1 MSFGSTFVVNEK
13 YAKYIVDCQ
22 NYKYNWIEGAYR
34 SGKSVANVTAFAM
47 YLENCKDKLHLVI
60 ASTVSVARA
69 VAEEGGGILGLH
81 QYFGSRYRSGKFKD
95 AECGY
100 IDTPTGRKVVLFLGG
115 SLENS
120 YMRFRGMSVGAIYMT
135 ELDLLHEN
143 TITEAKGRIL
153 MAKDP
158 KVFIDHNPTNPNNKI
173 YTWLEDLQKRH
184 LVNYLHS
191 VIDDNPAMTEQRK
204 NEIKGEF
211 DPDSMFYR
219 RYILGERVVA
229 DNNIYTIR
237 DYNIIGK
244 EFDPGDYSLY
254 FIAGDVGLTCS
265 ATCYVMGAWN
275 TKTKSLDILM
285 SYYYKNDIKG
295 LSTKLKYTSD
305 FAHDLA
311 LFTCDCYQRM
321 DQRWATAVIV
331 DSFEMDSFYRYSLEE
346 FYKENVP
353 CPLIFPIDSNGKT
366 GKDDE
371 KTRIA
376 RLSSLLYRQKLRFSN
391 ACEETIREFRV
402 AQYDPKELDKGNEK
416 MLDDFDSYGH
426 LDMLDATAYLCTYAR
441 SILEDLKI

>member
-1 MSFGSTFVVNEK
+1 MSFGRTFVVNEK

-100 IDTPTGRKVVLFLGG
+100 IDTPTGMKVVLFLGG

-191 VIDDNPAMTEQRK
+191 VIDDNPAMTESRK

-229 DNNIYTIR
+229 ENNIYTIR
-237 DYNIIGK
+237 DYNIIAK
-244 EFDPGDYSLY
+244 DFDPGDYGMY
-254 FIAGDVGLTCS
+254 FIAADPGLTVS
-265 ATCYVMGAWN
+265 ATEFVMAAWN
-275 TKTKSLDILM
+275 TKQKCLDVLM
-285 SYYYKNDIKG
+285 SYHYKNDLRNMKA
-295 LSTKLKYTSD
+295 KLKYTAD

-321 DQRWATAVIV
+321 DQRWASVVIA
-331 DSFEMDSFYRYSLEE
+331 DSFEMDDFYRMSLEE
-346 FYKENVP
+346 FYKENIPVA
-353 CPLIFPIDSNGKT
+353 LIFPMDSNGKS

-371 KTRIA
+371 KTRIS

-391 ACEETIREFRV
+391 ACPEVIGEFRD
-402 AQYDPKELDKGNEK
+402 AQYDPKELEKGNEV
-416 MLDDFDSYGH
+416 MLNIYNDEGH
-426 LDMLDATAYLCTYAR
+426 SDAIDATAYVCTYAR
-441 SILEDLKI
+441 SVLESLRI